1 MYKVMVD
8 SPEIRLNLQLGDIV
22 QFDAPTDEDL
32 NNKQFIIQY
41 LDNGRMII
49 VGKDGKERILLI
61 GEDGRLKNESISS
74 ITILN
79 RSEFPGYAKQNNLLP
94 NTWID
99 IHFDGDVP
107 TIITGKITNI
117 EEDQIEVTTYGEN
130 DVIYIDLSLIHI

>member
-49 VGKDGKERILLI
+49 VGKDNIVKIINAHKVNNPDVTGA
-61 GEDGRLKNESISS
+61 GDTVIS
-74 ITILN
+74 T
-79 RSEFPGYAKQNNLLP
+79 
-94 NTWID
+94 
-99 IHFDGDVP
+99 
-107 TIITGKITNI
+107 
-117 EEDQIEVTTYGEN
+117 
-130 DVIYIDLSLIHI
+130 LSLAYTKYNDIVKAAEVANAAASIVVGKKGTATTSTAEIQSLLGE

>member
-1 MYKVMVD
+1 MVD

-61 GEDGRLKNESISS
+61 GEDGLLKNESISS

-79 RSEFPGYAKQNNLLP
+79 REEFPGYAK
-94 NTWID
+94 
-99 IHFDGDVP
+99 
-107 TIITGKITNI
+107 
-117 EEDQIEVTTYGEN
+117 
-130 DVIYIDLSLIHI
+130 